1 MQRKR
6 QGKCREEKPAPTS
19 LSLTARGKML
29 PGGRDQMRTLT
40 GPWMLNILGQSH
52 SKRRKME
59 HNPAQGK
66 IDAINRK
73 VEMTHVL
80 GSSSPP

>member
-1 MQRKR
+1 
-6 QGKCREEKPAPTS
+6 
-19 LSLTARGKML
+19 
-29 PGGRDQMRTLT
+29 MRTLT